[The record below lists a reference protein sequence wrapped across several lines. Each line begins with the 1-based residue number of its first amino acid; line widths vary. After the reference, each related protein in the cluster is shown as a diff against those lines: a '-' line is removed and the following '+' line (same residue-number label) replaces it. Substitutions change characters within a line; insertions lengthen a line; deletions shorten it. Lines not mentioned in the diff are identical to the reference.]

1 MTFSLTNNT
10 VTIEQ
15 GSTFSLSIN
24 YKDSNGDTIDL
35 SSGYS
40 ARMQCRVGRDAT
52 STVFSLTSASEIA
65 LAATDPNILITIPA
79 TTTSAYD
86 APLDGVY
93 DIEIETTG
101 GVVTKI
107 LKGRLLIEREVTR

>member
-1 MTFSLTNNT
+1 MTFSLVNNT
-10 VTIEQ
+10 ITVEQ

-35 SSGYS
+35 SSYS
-40 ARMQCRVGRDAT
+40 ARMQCRVGRESS

-65 LAATDPNILITIPA
+65 LGASDPNLLITIPA
-79 TTTSAYD
+79 ATTAAYD
-86 APLDGVY
+86 APLRGVY
-93 DIEIETTG
+93 DLEIESAS

-107 LKGRLLIEREVTR
+107 LKGTMLIEAEVTR

>member
-10 VTIEQ
+10 ITIEQ
-15 GSTFSLSIN
+15 GSTFTLSIN
-24 YKDSNGDTIDL
+24 YKDSNGATIDL
-35 SSGYS
+35 STGYT

-52 STVFSLTSASEIA
+52 TTVFSLTDASEIA
-65 LAATDPNILITIPA
+65 LSATDPNLLVTIPA
-79 TTTSAYD
+79 TTTAAYD

-93 DIEIETTG
+93 DIEIEAS